1 MYLGY
6 TTESSLKN
14 ALNIVGENDA
24 VYYENDQVSAYPV
37 AFGNGSHT
45 LVTNTIANASFEYS
59 GIVDQYAS
67 QYAQHIYGWTS
78 AGSSNTFNSLS
89 SEIMPTNGNQMAML
103 STGIG
108 SSESIY
114 FASKEGSSLSQVFSV
129 SPDVSVLRF
138 DYNLVSEEPMEF
150 VGSKYDDCFE
160 VRLVDKDT
168 GVTHLILS
176 SSINTA
182 TWTPISAINF
192 AGGDDTAYQTG
203 WLTCDYDISGFKG
216 KEVELVFIVYD
227 KGDSLFDTAVM
238 IDNIRLS

>member
-1 MYLGY
+1 
-6 TTESSLKN
+6 
-14 ALNIVGENDA
+14 
-24 VYYENDQVSAYPV
+24 
-37 AFGNGSHT
+37 
-45 LVTNTIANASFEYS
+45 
-59 GIVDQYAS
+59 
-67 QYAQHIYGWTS
+67 
-78 AGSSNTFNSLS
+78 
-89 SEIMPTNGNQMAML
+89 MPTNGNQMAML

-203 WLTCDYDISGFKG
+203 WLTWDYDISGFKG

-238 IDNIRLS
+238 IDNVRFCR